1 MPLGIKYTKTL
12 CNRVTLEDLE
22 GNDERVR
29 EEVRV
34 DGRVE
39 DVDRTIVG
47 CREEER
53 VGGGERDGSER
64 SRVVPKSLVG
74 CSRKVEIVPD

>member
-1 MPLGIKYTKTL
+1 M
-12 CNRVTLEDLE
+12 TLEDLE

-39 DVDRTIVG
+39 DVDRTVVG
-47 CREEER
+47 SREEER
-53 VGGGERDGSER
+53 VGWGERDGSER
-64 SRVVPKSLVG
+64 ARVVPKSLVG
-74 CSRKVEIVPD
+74 CSRKVEIVPN